1 MRAYAHARGRVIIG
15 IFTILFLVVFI
26 TSKSRKS
33 IHPLLEKNK
42 PSFYGK
48 QAVVLWKTSR
58 RFVKNKPSFCGKQ
71 AVVLWKT
78 SRRFVENKSSFY
90 EKQAVVL

>member
-42 PSFYGK
+42 PSFSVK
-48 QAVVLWKTSR
+48 QHVVFNKTTR
-58 RFVKNKPSFCGKQ
+58 RFLQNKPMFSTKRADVF
-71 AVVLWKT
+71 L
-78 SRRFVENKSSFY
+78 
-90 EKQAVVL
+90 

>member
-48 QAVVLWKTSR
+48 QAVVLLKTSR
-58 RFVKNKPSFCGKQ
+58 SFMKNKTCINKKQ
-71 AVVLWKT
+71 SVDVKKT
-78 SRRFVENKSSFY
+78 KKS
-90 EKQAVVL
+90 

>member
-48 QAVVLWKTSR
+48 QVL
-58 RFVKNKPSFCGKQ
+58 PGKVCKFSGQ
-71 AVVLWKT
+71 YQKEMLQKRVLQHL
-78 SRRFVENKSSFY
+78 RC
-90 EKQAVVL
+90 L